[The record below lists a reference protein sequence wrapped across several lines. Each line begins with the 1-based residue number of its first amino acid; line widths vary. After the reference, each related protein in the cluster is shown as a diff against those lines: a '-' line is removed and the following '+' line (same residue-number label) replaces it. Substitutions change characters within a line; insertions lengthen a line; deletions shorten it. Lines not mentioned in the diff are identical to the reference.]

1 LIAISKFPLFRVP
14 PVNPNISPGT
24 PFFDDLLAIFRALNV
39 VTNNGIGRVGGGG
52 TPRRPPPPP
61 ICGAES
67 S

>member
-1 LIAISKFPLFRVP
+1 VVETK
-14 PVNPNISPGT
+14 ISPGT

-61 ICGAES
+61 ICGAE
-67 S
+67 